1 MKLQATSAV
10 LSLLL
15 VGSWAQA
22 LLPNI
27 TLPTCDSPEAQAAT
41 QVALDYINAQN
52 THGYKYALNQIEDIK
67 IITRP
72 DGAQTY
78 MLELEFLET
87 KCHVLDPTPAAQC
100 PVRTIAETAVEADC
114 DVALSKTAGVLSVV
128 AFKCKTETETPDSDL
143 GPCVGCSSLIPLN
156 DTDAALLVQASLDIF
171 NKNNTFNSVF
181 ALFEV
186 GRLSSQVVSGG
197 LKLSAE
203 YAIIETNCT
212 STDDKGC
219 VPLNHTVARHGFC
232 FSEGIGLATSV
243 DCQIYLTMEQ
253 IVDPASNI
261 TAPPA
266 PPQVLLHAHT
276 AGPGLSPAIHALKH
290 HKLTALHDPSASG
303 LLSAESAESVEAP
316 VVVVPV
322 APVVPEVPAVVVD
335 VPADV
340 SADVPAGTAPVVK
353 REVAA
358 EAATPAAEEKAAE
371 PLLAAGVP
379 LVPRCPGKI
388 IHFST

>member
-1 MKLQATSAV
+1 MKLQATFAV

-15 VGSWAQA
+15 VGSWAQL
-22 LLPNI
+22 LLPNV

-41 QVALDYINAQN
+41 QVALDFINAQN

-67 IITRP
+67 IITTA
-72 DGAQTY
+72 DGTQTY
-78 MLELEFLET
+78 MLELELLET

-100 PVRTIAETAVEADC
+100 AVRTKVETAVEADC
-114 DVALSKTAGVLSVV
+114 DVALSKTAGVMSVV

-143 GPCVGCSSLIPLN
+143 GPCLGCSSLIPFN
-156 DTDAALLVQASLDIF
+156 DTDAALLVKASLDIF

-181 ALFEV
+181 TLFEV

-197 LKLSAE
+197 VKMSAE

-212 STDDKGC
+212 TSDEADC

-266 PPQVLLHAHT
+266 PPRVLLHAHT
-276 AGPGLSPAIHALKH
+276 AGPGLNPAMHALKH
-290 HKLTALHDPSASG
+290 HKLTTLHDPSASG
-303 LLSAESAESVEAP
+303 LLSAESAESAEALAP
-316 VVVVPV
+316 AVLVNVPLDVPKEVPV
-322 APVVPEVPAVVVD
+322 A
-335 VPADV
+335 
-340 SADVPAGTAPVVK
+340 APIVK

-358 EAATPAAEEKAAE
+358 EGAAPPAEEKAAVEQPAE
-371 PLLAAGVP
+371 PLLVAAVP